1 MVKEKIAE
9 NIILL
14 SFDYK
19 FKKMF
24 GDNDAIDR
32 LEVIISIIFDLPV
45 EDIKGK
51 ISILNGEK
59 LVESENEEKGRM
71 DVYLRL
77 QLKVGYERID
87 IQVSDRK
94 LSQSIIDRNLL
105 YGAHKLVK
113 QLQRNEDYAKLEPVI
128 VISFSSGKIKEDDD
142 TIFEKYL
149 LRNSRNK
156 ILTTKLQYYDVNI
169 VNCYEIWYS
178 NKEDA
183 YDEKMQQIIK
193 LGALLHT

>member
-59 LVESENEEKGRM
+59 LVESENEKKGRM

-77 QLKVGYERID
+77 QLKTGYERID
-87 IQVSDRK
+87 TQVSDRK

-105 YGAHKLVK
+105 YGAHKSEFKSVEKVGNELYEAENHNREVMRVK
-113 QLQRNEDYAKLEPVI
+113 NL
-128 VISFSSGKIKEDDD
+128 F
-142 TIFEKYL
+142 F
-149 LRNSRNK
+149 
-156 ILTTKLQYYDVNI
+156 ILFLY
-169 VNCYEIWYS
+169 
-178 NKEDA
+178 
-183 YDEKMQQIIK
+183 
-193 LGALLHT
+193 